1 MGTAEGN
8 NVGWGE
14 GSGLGTC
21 VGTPE
26 ENNVGVGVWAWGLA
40 QAWVQQKK
48 IM

>member
-26 ENNVGVGVWAWGLA
+26 ENNVGVGVWARGLA
-40 QAWVQQKK
+40 QAWVHQKE